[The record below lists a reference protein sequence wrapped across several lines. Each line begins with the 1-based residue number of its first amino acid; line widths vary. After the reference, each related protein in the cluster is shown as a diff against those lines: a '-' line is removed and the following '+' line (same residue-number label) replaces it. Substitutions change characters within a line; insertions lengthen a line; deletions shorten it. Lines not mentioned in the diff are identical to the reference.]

1 MRAIALASLMSL
13 GVLAGCANDFDVVAG
28 MDGTGL
34 PGVVGQ
40 NFTPIAGARHVTLD
54 ARGDE
59 LVEGTVR
66 AALLNPGDAVFTTPF
81 YGAETG
87 TRVLVCGTVSARV
100 GGVRS
105 DDVPFA
111 VTIDYG
117 LMTSTGP
124 MPGNVATLE
133 RLGGSVGFQGPYS
146 AASDDVVTYCRERAG
161 ILFPTA

>member
-1 MRAIALASLMSL
+1 MRAIALASLLSI
-13 GVLAGCANDFDVVAG
+13 GVLAGCAGNSFDVVAG
-28 MDGTGL
+28 VDGTGL
-34 PGVVGQ
+34 PGIVGG
-40 NFTPIAGARHVTLD
+40 NLVPVAGARHVTLD

-59 LVEGTVR
+59 LVEGVVR
-66 AALLNPGDAVFTTPF
+66 AALLNPGDAVFTMPF

-105 DDVPFA
+105 DEVPFA
-111 VTIDYG
+111 VSVDYG

-124 MPGNVATLE
+124 VPANVATLE

-146 AASDDVVTYCRERAG
+146 VANDDVVTYCRERAG
-161 ILFPTA
+161 IIP